1 MNKIP
6 ATEKMVI
13 AIRTKMMVI
22 RVIREKIVA
31 KVTTVVIVW
40 RRFQLNPETKYQYF
54 FSFRERVTRKLT
66 TNNHERI
73 IVTLPQ

>member
-31 KVTTVVIVW
+31 KVTTVVIVVAEIPIKS
-40 RRFQLNPETKYQYF
+40 RN
-54 FSFRERVTRKLT
+54 
-66 TNNHERI
+66 
-73 IVTLPQ
+73 

>member
-1 MNKIP
+1 VNKIP

-31 KVTTVVIVW
+31 KVTTVVIVVAEITIKS
-40 RRFQLNPETKYQYF
+40 RN
-54 FSFRERVTRKLT
+54 
-66 TNNHERI
+66 
-73 IVTLPQ
+73 